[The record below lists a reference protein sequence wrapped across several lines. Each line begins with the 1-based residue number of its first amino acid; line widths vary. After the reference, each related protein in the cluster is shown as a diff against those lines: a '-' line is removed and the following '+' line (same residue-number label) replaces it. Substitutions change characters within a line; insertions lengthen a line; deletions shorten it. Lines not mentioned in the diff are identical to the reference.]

1 MNSVYRYIII
11 GLLILVFISCEED
24 VNFFGEG
31 DSNYVLSCIIVDGD
45 SNHFA
50 YLTKSYEIEA
60 ETQSGN
66 SYNAVK
72 NAFIELNEDGKTFYF
87 RDTLL
92 LKNNQGEIDSIW
104 CYVLTGYE
112 LKPDNNLQIQC
123 RLPNGETIFAETHT
137 SPDDNHRMSR
147 IKTQIPPGYSWEDTD
162 GFVIEFGER
171 DQVRSGYFYY
181 PSLTVDYT
189 KATENDEIIHRKE
202 IPSRVVEINGSELFY
217 YPYSVYYP
225 DVYYELE
232 ALKLG
237 LLDICEEGFEP
248 YNYKIVNTNFAVYSP
263 DKNLAKYH
271 EAGKA
276 LENSFNI
283 LIVKPSYSNIDG
295 GRGIFATSMKAS
307 RKCSLR
313 RDIVE
318 NLGFRSIY

>member
-147 IKTQIPPGYSWEDTD
+147 IKTQIPPGYSWKT
-162 GFVIEFGER
+162 
-171 DQVRSGYFYY
+171 
-181 PSLTVDYT
+181 LM
-189 KATENDEIIHRKE
+189 
-202 IPSRVVEINGSELFY
+202 
-217 YPYSVYYP
+217 
-225 DVYYELE
+225 
-232 ALKLG
+232 AL
-237 LLDICEEGFEP
+237 
-248 YNYKIVNTNFAVYSP
+248 
-263 DKNLAKYH
+263 
-271 EAGKA
+271 
-276 LENSFNI
+276 
-283 LIVKPSYSNIDG
+283 
-295 GRGIFATSMKAS
+295 
-307 RKCSLR
+307 
-313 RDIVE
+313 
-318 NLGFRSIY
+318 